1 VSRAED
7 DRRCPRCSTP
17 YSEGQEY
24 CLECGEKLPARP
36 SMVTRLGA
44 GWRRRIGWYPGD
56 WIWPA
61 LLALVVAIVAGVIS
75 AVWLADDSSSANDT
89 LVRTEAGSSISVT
102 VQTAPEPTTT
112 TQTTTSTATGTTAPP
127 PPPPPKPTLVPW
139 PANKSGWTIIIDS
152 VPTINGRAGAVAE
165 AKQALRLGLKPV
177 GVLNSADFSSL
188 HPGYYVVFFGKYA
201 NEPEAQS
208 HVIEAH
214 RRGYRDPYPSRITR

>member
-1 VSRAED
+1 MAPADD

-89 LVRTEAGSSISVT
+89 FVRTEAGSSISVT

>member
-1 VSRAED
+1 MSRVED

>member
-1 VSRAED
+1 MSRAQD